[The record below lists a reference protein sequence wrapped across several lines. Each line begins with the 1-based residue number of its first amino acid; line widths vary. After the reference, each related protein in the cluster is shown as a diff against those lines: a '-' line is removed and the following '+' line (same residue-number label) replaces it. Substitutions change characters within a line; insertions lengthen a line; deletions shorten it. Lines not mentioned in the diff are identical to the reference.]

1 MTKLIQQ
8 ARDSDPGAVEAVTN
22 VLRPRITRMA
32 AYYARWSGEDP
43 DDLLQEAWIGLLDA
57 LAEVDLRIG
66 SPEQYLI
73 ARARWRILDTIK
85 RSRIR
90 RCEPLEEDSLV
101 GSTTPAL
108 EYVISSVH
116 VSEFVSRLKANQ
128 RRVLRCLLAGLT
140 WREAGDELGCASANI
155 AYHVRQIR
163 LRYEQWVN
171 E

>member
-1 MTKLIQQ
+1 MTTRIQQ
-8 ARDSDPGAVEAVTN
+8 AIDGDHEAVEAVAN

-32 AYYARWSGEDP
+32 AYYARRTGEDS
-43 DDLLQEAWIGLLDA
+43 DDLLQEAWIRLFDA
-57 LAEVDLRIG
+57 LAQVDLRIG

-90 RCEPLEEDSLV
+90 RCEPLEEETLG

-108 EYVISSVH
+108 EDVISSAH
-116 VSEFVSRLKANQ
+116 VSEFVGRLKANQ
-128 RRVLRCLLAGLT
+128 RRVLGCLLAGLT

-163 LRYEQWVN
+163 RRYEQWVK